1 MSESKG
7 KIIFAILA
15 VLLLLFGGGVT
26 LYPFLNG
33 LWVEHTMHKD
43 AENFLLLLAEE
54 EKAPEKP
61 MENESYVIV
70 GEADRTETTEPQP
83 PAEHTQLWLDMKAYN
98 EAIFREGQEGLSDP
112 ASYEKPSFRL
122 SDYGLN
128 SEVFGVLSIPRLEL
142 RMPIY
147 LGATKEN
154 MANGAAVMG
163 QTSLPIGGENT
174 NCVLAGHR
182 GWNGAAYFL
191 YVDRLIPGDM
201 VTVTNLW
208 ETLNYK
214 VSDIKVIDPN
224 DVEAIH
230 IQANREL
237 LTLLTCH
244 PPASG
249 GKQRYLVFCERID
262 NMEVS

>member
-1 MSESKG
+1 MSESKNRAVAVSMVLFLVG
-7 KIIFAILA
+7 IIIA
-15 VLLLLFGGGVT
+15 LLPWFHK
-26 LYPFLNG
+26 
-33 LWVEHTMHKD
+33 LWVNYMMHRD
-43 AENFLLLLAEE
+43 VQAFLSYVEVKPFVPGKRIPGETVPQESVAEE
-54 EKAPEKP
+54 
-61 MENESYVIV
+61 
-70 GEADRTETTEPQP
+70 
-83 PAEHTQLWLDMKAYN
+83 PALPTEHTQLWLDMQDYN
-98 EAIFREGQEGLSDP
+98 QTISQEGQTGLSDP
-112 ASYEKPSFRL
+112 SAYEEASFRL
-122 SDYGLN
+122 ANYGLE

-142 RMPIY
+142 NMPIY
-147 LGATKEN
+147 LGATKQN

-163 QTSLPIGGENT
+163 QTSLPIGGSNT

-191 YVDRLIPGDM
+191 YINQLEPGDI

-208 ETLNYK
+208 ETLAYQ
-214 VSDIKVIDPN
+214 VVDTQIISPN
-224 DVEAIH
+224 DVDAIH
-230 IQANREL
+230 IQPGREL

>member
-1 MSESKG
+1 MLGSKG

-15 VLLLLFGGGVT
+15 VLLLLFGGGIL
-26 LYPFLNG
+26 LYPYLNG
-33 LWVEHTMHKD
+33 LWVDYTMRKD
-43 AENFLLLLAEE
+43 AEDFLLLLEE
-54 EKAPEKP
+54 DEKALEKP
-61 MENESYVIV
+61 MKDESYVIA
-70 GEADRTETTEPQP
+70 GEPGAAESAEPLP
-83 PAEHTQLWLDMKAYN
+83 PAEHTLLWLDMKAYN

-112 ASYEKPSFRL
+112 AAYETPSFHL
-122 SDYGLN
+122 GDYGLD
-128 SEVFGVLSIPRLEL
+128 SEVFGVLSIPRLDL

-147 LGATKEN
+147 LGATEEN
-154 MANGAAVMG
+154 MTNGAAVMG
-163 QTSLPIGGENT
+163 QTSLPIGGDNT

-191 YVDRLIPGDM
+191 YVDRLIPGDT
-201 VTVTNLW
+201 VTITNLW

-214 VSDIKVIDPN
+214 VSEIKVISPN

-230 IQANREL
+230 IQPNREL

-249 GKQRYLVFCERID
+249 GKQRYLVFCERTD

>member
-33 LWVEHTMHKD
+33 LWVEYTMHKD
-43 AENFLLLLAEE
+43 SEDFLLLLEE
-54 EKAPEKP
+54 TPKEPQREI
-61 MENESYVIV
+61 SYVIA
-70 GEADRTETTEPQP
+70 GEPGATEPAEPLP

-98 EAIFREGQEGLSDP
+98 ETIFREGQEGLSDP
-112 ASYEKPSFRL
+112 AAYETPSFRL

-147 LGATKEN
+147 LGATEEN

-163 QTSLPIGGENT
+163 QTSLPIGGDNT

-182 GWNGAAYFL
+182 GWNGAAHFL
-191 YVDRLIPGDM
+191 YVDRLVPGDT

-214 VSDIKVIDPN
+214 VSEIKVISPN

-230 IQANREL
+230 IQSNREL

-249 GKQRYLVFCERID
+249 GKQRYLVFCERTD

>member
-7 KIIFAILA
+7 RKRATLCSLFLFLVGTVIA
-15 VLLLLFGGGVT
+15 LLPWFHK
-26 LYPFLNG
+26 
-33 LWVEHTMHKD
+33 LWVNYTMHRDVQAFLSYVEVQPFTPGEDRETIPNEED
-43 AENFLLLLAEE
+43 AE
-54 EKAPEKP
+54 
-61 MENESYVIV
+61 
-70 GEADRTETTEPQP
+70 EPP
-83 PAEHTQLWLDMKAYN
+83 LPAEHTQLWLDMQDYN
-98 EAIFREGQEGLSDP
+98 QTIFQEGQTGLSDLS
-112 ASYEKPSFRL
+112 AYEKASFRL
-122 SDYGLN
+122 TDYGLE
-128 SEVFGVLSIPRLEL
+128 SEVFGVLSIPKLEL
-142 RMPIY
+142 AMPIY
-147 LGATKEN
+147 LGATKQN

-163 QTSLPIGGENT
+163 QTSLPIGGSNT

-191 YVDRLIPGDM
+191 YINQLEPGDV
-201 VTVTNLW
+201 VTITNLW
-208 ETLNYK
+208 ETLTYTVTETKIIN
-214 VSDIKVIDPN
+214 PN

-230 IQANREL
+230 IQPDREL

>member
-1 MSESKG
+1 MSGSKG
-7 KIIFAILA
+7 KIIVAILA
-15 VLLLLFGGGVT
+15 VLLLLFGGGIL
-26 LYPFLNG
+26 LYPYLNG
-33 LWVEHTMHKD
+33 LCVEYTMHRD
-43 AENFLLLLAEE
+43 AEDFLLLLEE
-54 EKAPEKP
+54 SQGET
-61 MENESYVIV
+61 SYVIV
-70 GEADRTETTEPQP
+70 GEPGRTETTEPQP

-112 ASYEKPSFRL
+112 AAYETPSFRL
-122 SDYGLN
+122 SDYGLD

-191 YVDRLIPGDM
+191 YVDRLIPGDT

-208 ETLNYK
+208 ETLTYK
-214 VSDIKVIDPN
+214 VSDIKVISPN

-230 IQANREL
+230 IRPNREL

-249 GKQRYLVFCERID
+249 GKQRYLGFCERTD

>member
-1 MSESKG
+1 
-7 KIIFAILA
+7 
-15 VLLLLFGGGVT
+15 
-26 LYPFLNG
+26 
-33 LWVEHTMHKD
+33 
-43 AENFLLLLAEE
+43 
-54 EKAPEKP
+54 
-61 MENESYVIV
+61 
-70 GEADRTETTEPQP
+70 
-83 PAEHTQLWLDMKAYN
+83 MKAYN
-98 EAIFREGQEGLSDP
+98 ETIFREGQEGLSDP
-112 ASYEKPSFRL
+112 AAYETPSFRL

-128 SEVFGVLSIPRLEL
+128 SEVFGVLSIPRLDL

-147 LGATKEN
+147 LGATEEN
-154 MANGAAVMG
+154 MTNGAAVMG
-163 QTSLPIGGENT
+163 QTSLPIGGDNT
-174 NCVLAGHR
+174 HCVLAGHR

-191 YVDRLIPGDM
+191 YVDRLIPGDT

-214 VSDIKVIDPN
+214 VSEIKVIDPN

-230 IQANREL
+230 IRPNRDL